1 VGLDTG
7 DDEIG
12 EVRIARLIKG
22 RADTAEHFRAGRSE
36 LRNGLECQLLHL
48 GFADIARLVPDGS
61 RFRRRCFGHNF
72 SHNGIIHGVNI
83 PHHNSLS
90 TFHFLV
96 HHHYVF
102 SIMRPKSKIDLLE
115 ELRDF
120 MSEALTNSHATRFG
134 TISEKRRN
142 RKLKRLRKEVDKW
155 IDELE
160 EKDKLDETTAAA

>member
-1 VGLDTG
+1 
-7 DDEIG
+7 
-12 EVRIARLIKG
+12 
-22 RADTAEHFRAGRSE
+22 
-36 LRNGLECQLLHL
+36 
-48 GFADIARLVPDGS
+48 
-61 RFRRRCFGHNF
+61 
-72 SHNGIIHGVNI
+72 
-83 PHHNSLS
+83 
-90 TFHFLV
+90 
-96 HHHYVF
+96 
-102 SIMRPKSKIDLLE
+102 MRPKSKIDLLE